1 MESQRTFLAIALCI
15 LVIVGWNF
23 LTPILSPPQPGQVN
37 ATMRTAANGTAPA
50 PAPAR
55 DALAGNETAG
65 APDALMAEGQSAAGA
80 SLAAPADS
88 GRTVSVETPLLS
100 VDLSPDGGVIKELQ
114 LLKYDEKLGDT
125 AKVHLI
131 DIKSG
136 VYSCLG
142 VYINGQATWG
152 KSAWTTSA
160 PEKTTLSGHD
170 EVTLAFKGE
179 FRGLTITR
187 ELTFKADSYMITEKL
202 RLENPGVAAQTA
214 KVSYALGVPDL
225 NAGGNKYN
233 VIKLAHLSTGGSFST
248 LSDAE
253 EMTEPGINAPDT
265 NWGTVQ
271 NNYFLAAIMPASQN
285 VTFLG
290 RLQDKVYRIRLE
302 EAPATVAPGASQSYD
317 VSYYMG
323 PKEYDYMHVAPENL
337 AKTMD
342 YGWFGFISQPL
353 IWFLNFLYS
362 LVGNYGIAII
372 LMTVVIKI
380 LLWPLAQKSYKSMER
395 MRKIQPF
402 MKQVQEKY
410 KDDKQE
416 MQREIMRLYKAYK
429 VNPAAG
435 CLPIFIQLPVFIGLY
450 QGLLNAV
457 ELRHA
462 PFITHLPFTDIF
474 WLADLSAADPY
485 YITPLV
491 MGATMFIQQR
501 MTPAPGDPM
510 QAKMM
515 MFMPLIFIFFFL
527 NFPSGLVVYWLVNNV
542 LSIGQQWLTKRAT
555 EKAQA
560 KAESGKADK

>member
-1 MESQRTFLAIALCI
+1 M
-15 LVIVGWNF
+15 
-23 LTPILSPPQPGQVN
+23 
-37 ATMRTAANGTAPA
+37 
-50 PAPAR
+50 
-55 DALAGNETAG
+55 
-65 APDALMAEGQSAAGA
+65 
-80 SLAAPADS
+80 
-88 GRTVSVETPLLS
+88 
-100 VDLSPDGGVIKELQ
+100 
-114 LLKYDEKLGDT
+114 
-125 AKVHLI
+125 
-131 DIKSG
+131 
-136 VYSCLG
+136 
-142 VYINGQATWG
+142 
-152 KSAWTTSA
+152 
-160 PEKTTLSGHD
+160 
-170 EVTLAFKGE
+170 
-179 FRGLTITR
+179 
-187 ELTFKADSYMITEKL
+187 
-202 RLENPGVAAQTA
+202 
-214 KVSYALGVPDL
+214 PDL

-253 EMTEPGINAPDT
+253 EMTDPGITAPDT

-285 VTFLG
+285 VLFLG

-302 EAPATVAPGASQSYD
+302 EAPAAIAPGASESYE

-323 PKEYDYMHVAPENL
+323 PKEYDYMAAAPEKL
-337 AKTMD
+337 DKTMD
-342 YGWFGFISQPL
+342 YGWFGFISQPM

-372 LMTVVIKI
+372 LMTIVIKI

-402 MKQVQEKY
+402 MKQIQEKY

-435 CLPIFIQLPVFIGLY
+435 CLPILIQLPVFIGLY
-450 QGLLNAV
+450 QGLINAV

-462 PFITHLPFTDIF
+462 SFITYLPFTDKF

-491 MGATMFIQQR
+491 MGATMFIQQK

-560 KAESGKADK
+560 RAESGKADK

>member
-15 LVIVGWNF
+15 IVIVGWNF
-23 LTPILSPPQPGQVN
+23 LTPILYPPQPGQVN
-37 ATMRTAANGTAPA
+37 ATMQAAANGTA

-65 APDALMAEGQSAAGA
+65 APDALMADGKSAPVT
-80 SLAAPADS
+80 LAAPADS

-114 LLKYDEKLGDT
+114 LLKYDEKLGGG

-152 KSAWTTSA
+152 KGAWATSA
-160 PEKTTLSGHD
+160 PEKTTLTGHD
-170 EVTLAFKGE
+170 ETTLIFKGE
-179 FRGLTITR
+179 FRGLSITR
-187 ELTFKADSYMITEKL
+187 ELTFKADSYLINEKL
-202 RLENPGVAAQTA
+202 ILENPGAA
-214 KVSYALGVPDL
+214 ALGAPNL
-225 NAGGNKYN
+225 SGGKNSYN
-233 VIKLAHLSTGGSFST
+233 MVKLAHLSTSGSFST
-248 LSDAE
+248 MSDVEDLAE
-253 EMTEPGINAPDT
+253 TGINAPDT

-290 RLQDKVYRIRLE
+290 RLQDNVYRIRLE
-302 EAPATVAPGASQSYD
+302 EAPAAIAPGASQSYE

-323 PKEYDYMHVAPENL
+323 PKEYDYMRAAPENL
-337 AKTMD
+337 EKTMD
-342 YGWFGFISQPL
+342 YGWFGFISQPMV
-353 IWFLNFLYS
+353 WFVNFLYS

-372 LMTVVIKI
+372 LMTIVIKI

-402 MKQVQEKY
+402 MKQIQEKY

-435 CLPIFIQLPVFIGLY
+435 CLPILIQLPVFIGLY
-450 QGLLNAV
+450 QGLMNAV

-462 PFITHLPFTDIF
+462 SFITYLPFTDKF

-491 MGATMFIQQR
+491 MGATMFIQQK

-527 NFPSGLVVYWLVNNV
+527 NFPSGLVVYWLINNV

-555 EKAQA
+555 ERAQA
-560 KAESGKADK
+560 RAESGKADK

>member
-15 LVIVGWNF
+15 IVIVGWNF
-23 LTPILSPPQPGQVN
+23 LTPILYPPQPGQAN
-37 ATMRTAANGTAPA
+37 ATMQAAANGTAPA

-65 APDALMAEGQSAAGA
+65 APDALMADGKSAPVT
-80 SLAAPADS
+80 LAAPADS

-114 LLKYDEKLGDT
+114 LLKYDEKLGG
-125 AKVHLI
+125 ASKVHLI

-152 KSAWTTSA
+152 KGAWAASA
-160 PEKTTLSGHD
+160 PEKTTLTGHD
-170 EVTLAFKGE
+170 EATLIFKGE
-179 FRGLTITR
+179 FRGLNITR
-187 ELTFKADSYMITEKL
+187 ELTFKADSYLINEKL
-202 RLENPGVAAQTA
+202 ILENPGAAAQAA
-214 KVSYALGVPDL
+214 KVSYALGAPNL
-225 NAGGNKYN
+225 SGGKNSYN
-233 VIKLAHLSTGGSFST
+233 MVKLAHLSTSGSFST
-248 LSDAE
+248 MSDVEDLAE
-253 EMTEPGINAPDT
+253 TGINAPDT

-290 RLQDKVYRIRLE
+290 RLQDNVYRIRLE
-302 EAPATVAPGASQSYD
+302 EAPAAIAPGASQSYE

-323 PKEYDYMHVAPENL
+323 PKEYDYMRAAPENL
-337 AKTMD
+337 EKTMD
-342 YGWFGFISQPL
+342 YGWFGFISQPMV
-353 IWFLNFLYS
+353 WFVNFLYS

-372 LMTVVIKI
+372 LMTIVIKI

-402 MKQVQEKY
+402 MKQIQEKY

-435 CLPIFIQLPVFIGLY
+435 CLPILIQLPVFIGLY
-450 QGLLNAV
+450 QGLMNAV

-462 PFITHLPFTDIF
+462 SFITYLPFTDKF

-485 YITPLV
+485 YITPLI
-491 MGATMFIQQR
+491 MGASMFIQQK

-527 NFPSGLVVYWLVNNV
+527 NFPSGLVVYWLVNNL

-560 KAESGKADK
+560 RAESGKAEK

>member
-15 LVIVGWNF
+15 IVIVGWNF
-23 LTPILSPPQPGQVN
+23 LTPILYPPQPGQAN
-37 ATMRTAANGTAPA
+37 ATMQAAANGTA

-65 APDALMAEGQSAAGA
+65 APDALMADGKSAPVT
-80 SLAAPADS
+80 LAAPADS

-114 LLKYDEKLGDT
+114 LLKYDEKLGG
-125 AKVHLI
+125 ASKVHLI

-152 KSAWTTSA
+152 KGAWAASA
-160 PEKTTLSGHD
+160 PEKTTLTGHD
-170 EVTLAFKGE
+170 EATLIFKGE
-179 FRGLTITR
+179 FRGLNITR
-187 ELTFKADSYMITEKL
+187 ELTFKADSYLINEKL
-202 RLENPGVAAQTA
+202 ILENPGAAAQAA
-214 KVSYALGVPDL
+214 KVSYALGAPNL
-225 NAGGNKYN
+225 SGGKNSYN
-233 VIKLAHLSTGGSFST
+233 MVKLAHLSTSGSFST
-248 LSDAE
+248 MSDVEDLAE
-253 EMTEPGINAPDT
+253 TGINAPDT

-290 RLQDKVYRIRLE
+290 RLQDNVYRIRLE
-302 EAPATVAPGASQSYD
+302 EAPAAIAPGASQSYE

-323 PKEYDYMHVAPENL
+323 PKEYDYMRAAPENL
-337 AKTMD
+337 EKTMD
-342 YGWFGFISQPL
+342 YGWFGFISQPMV
-353 IWFLNFLYS
+353 WFVNFLYS

-372 LMTVVIKI
+372 LMTIVIKI

-402 MKQVQEKY
+402 MKQIQEKY

-435 CLPIFIQLPVFIGLY
+435 CLPILIQLPVFIGLY
-450 QGLLNAV
+450 QGLMNAV

-462 PFITHLPFTDIF
+462 SFITYLPFTDKF

-485 YITPLV
+485 YITPLI
-491 MGATMFIQQR
+491 MGASMFIQQK

-527 NFPSGLVVYWLVNNV
+527 NFPSGLVVYWLVNNL

-560 KAESGKADK
+560 RAESGKAEK